1 VSGFVAVLSRRGT
14 AVDESLLARL
24 AAPLAAYAPNGSGAH
39 REGPVGLAHG
49 LLSARENA
57 VVGPHRSSRGAW
69 LAGDIRIDAKRELRD
84 ALTTSGAV
92 LPGDATDEA
101 LVLAAWHAWGEDA
114 VARLRGDFSF
124 ALWDPAQRVLLCA
137 RDAFGVRPLY
147 YAAVD
152 DTFVC
157 SNVLAAVRAHP
168 AVTSRLHEPAIV
180 SFLCHG
186 FNIDLTTTT
195 FTDIRRL
202 APAHQLTVPRD
213 GPVAVPR
220 RHWSFPAP
228 PPLVYRREEEYV
240 ERYRELLG
248 RAVQDR
254 LRVPRVAIMLSG
266 GLDSTSLAATV
277 RRLSPGTDV
286 LAITM
291 DVSAFTPNDD
301 ARLGAEVARR
311 LGLRHEITGEAPEQL
326 GHVRDAAFRS
336 PEPLDEPEYSEW
348 RGIAA
353 RISVETPVV
362 FVGEDGD
369 ALFEPPGLLTMLR
382 TWPAADVFSR
392 VVRYT
397 ISHGRHPHTGLW
409 LRRRLREFGK
419 PKPPPV
425 PPWMRREAIAR
436 AGLPQAPFVPRHPT
450 RPLAQELLLG
460 PVWQSLLE
468 TYEVAYSGAPLEARW
483 PLLDTRLLEFAL
495 AIPPVPWCQRKE
507 IVRVAFR
514 DELPAGVLRR
524 PKTTLRG
531 YDEAQVASWRAA
543 RSCERLALSSRTLE
557 FVDGDRVL
565 DQLTRGSATGTLCAW
580 RVLAL
585 DRWLRDL

>member
-1 VSGFVAVLSRRGT
+1 M
-14 AVDESLLARL
+14 DEVLLARL
-24 AAPLAAYAPNGSGAH
+24 TAPLAVHAFNGSGTH
-39 REGPVGLAHG
+39 RDGPVGLAHA
-49 LLSARENA
+49 LLAARENA
-57 VVGPHRSSRGAW
+57 VAGPHRSSRGAW
-69 LAGDIRIDAKRELRD
+69 LAGDIRIDGQDELRD
-84 ALTTSGAV
+84 ELAASGASV
-92 LPGDATDEA
+92 PGNVTDEA

-124 ALWDPAQRVLLCA
+124 ALWDPARRVLLCA

-147 YAAVD
+147 YADLGDA
-152 DTFVC
+152 FVC

-195 FTDIRRL
+195 FADIRRL
-202 APAHQLTVPRD
+202 APAHQLTVSLD
-213 GPVAVPR
+213 AGEGVPR

-228 PPLVYRREEEYV
+228 APLVYRREEEYV

-248 RAVQDR
+248 HAVQDR
-254 LRVPRVAIMLSG
+254 LRVPRVAILLSG

-277 RRLSPGTDV
+277 RRVSPATDV

-291 DVSAFTPNDD
+291 DVSVFSPNDD
-301 ARLGAEVARR
+301 ARLATQVAQR
-311 LGLRHEITGEAPEQL
+311 LGLRHEIVREAPAQL
-326 GHVRDAAFRS
+326 DHLRDTGFRA
-336 PEPLDEPEYSEW
+336 PEPLDEPEYAEW
-348 RGIAA
+348 RRLAR
-353 RISVETPVV
+353 RISAETPVV
-362 FVGEDGD
+362 FEGEDGD
-369 ALFEPPGLLTMLR
+369 ALFEPPGLRTMLR
-382 TWPAADVFSR
+382 TWPVADVLAR

-397 ISHGRHPHTGLW
+397 VSHRRHPHLGLW

-419 PKPPPV
+419 AKPPVV
-425 PPWMRREAIAR
+425 PLWVRREVLAR
-436 AGLPQAPFVPRHPT
+436 AGLPQAAAVPRHPS

-468 TYEVAYSGAPLEARW
+468 TFEPAYSGAALEARW

-514 DELPAGVLRR
+514 DELPAEVLRR

-531 YDEAQVASWRAA
+531 YDEAQIAVWRAA
-543 RSCERLALSSRTLE
+543 RPCERLELSARTRE
-557 FVDGDRVL
+557 FVDGDSAL
-565 DQLTRGSATGTLCAW
+565 DHLRRGSATEVLGAW

-585 DRWLRDL
+585 DHWLRDL